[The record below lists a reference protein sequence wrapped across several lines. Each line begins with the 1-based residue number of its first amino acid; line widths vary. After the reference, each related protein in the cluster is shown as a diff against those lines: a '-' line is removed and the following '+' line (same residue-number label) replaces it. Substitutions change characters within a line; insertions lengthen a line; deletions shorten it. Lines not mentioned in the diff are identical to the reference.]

1 MGENFSKVL
10 DTFDKDSIIDI
21 VDRFYLP
28 KAGKKAKHI
37 ERILK
42 NYTILEYAIKKL
54 VNESNKG
61 ELIDISEELGMESDG
76 SVSELKQQIL
86 QKLNKTINEKDL
98 QNKIKFLNVCF
109 DKDSLFEILENY
121 NLPKAGKKE
130 KLMESIAKND
140 TMMEYALNLWKSSY
154 KDEIED
160 SCKSLGI
167 DSEGSKEKLVERI
180 RDYLFRKEKTSNTN
194 KRISDKFEKSISN
207 QSKTQ
212 TDGKKKNIDFKNNIK
227 KIKNYDSTFLK
238 ILDSIQET
246 FEPAPSSDEKELQG
260 NLEQFLK
267 IKYPGKKIEREV
279 DTRFGKLDFVIDGK
293 YVIELKLAKNP
304 AILRNLIGQLEE
316 YQEVH
321 RQIAVLLLNII
332 EISDIEKINYYAERY
347 LAKGIPT
354 IIIHGK
360 TRKQALRT
368 KLKLELETGNEGT

>member
-1 MGENFSKVL
+1 MGENFGKVL
-10 DTFDKDSIIDI
+10 DIFDKESIIDI

-160 SCKSLGI
+160 SCESLGI
-167 DSEGSKEKLVERI
+167 DSEGGKEKLVERI

-238 ILDSIQET
+238 ILDSIRET

-321 RQIAVLLLNII
+321 RQIAVLLLYII

-368 KLKLELETGNEGT
+368 KLKLELETGDEGT